1 MCTSFL
7 SSIFPLDVGVAL
19 VFDILVKFI
28 VLSDKEELSSVLIRG
43 NWFEDVEEISWLEF
57 ELTSVEVENV
67 WLLIT
72 PFRESNEESSFWLIK
87 SNRPIGS

>member
-43 NWFEDVEEISWLEF
+43 N
-57 ELTSVEVENV
+57 
-67 WLLIT
+67 
-72 PFRESNEESSFWLIK
+72 
-87 SNRPIGS
+87 

>member
-28 VLSDKEELSSVLIRG
+28 ALIDNEEFCSVLIRG
-43 NWFEDVEEISWLEF
+43 NWFEEISWLEF
-57 ELTSVEVENV
+57 ELISVEVENV

-72 PFRESNEESSFWLIK
+72 PFRESNEESWFWLIK